1 MYIPAFTP
9 ILTTADLLLRNAAME
24 NIKKKVLNINNQLGN
39 KYTCT

>member
-9 ILTTADLLLRNAAME
+9 ILTTADLLLCNAAME